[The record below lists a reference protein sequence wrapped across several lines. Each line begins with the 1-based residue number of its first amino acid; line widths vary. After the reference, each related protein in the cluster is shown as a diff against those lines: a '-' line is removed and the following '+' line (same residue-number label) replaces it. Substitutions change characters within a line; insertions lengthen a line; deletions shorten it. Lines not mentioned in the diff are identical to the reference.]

1 MICCERSSRYRK
13 VALLYFKADY
23 LIIQFL
29 FFRYLIEKDYPGMMI
44 GPEPT
49 TDKFVI
55 IAHNKEEG
63 KVKEKNNDIKRNKI
77 IYLDS

>member
-1 MICCERSSRYRK
+1 
-13 VALLYFKADY
+13 
-23 LIIQFL
+23 
-29 FFRYLIEKDYPGMMI
+29 MMI

-63 KVKEKNNDIKRNKI
+63 KVCAKI
-77 IYLDS
+77 G